1 MTSEGLGEM
10 FESDSADMCA
20 GKILLV
26 SMGGRAEELAC
37 AYLGA
42 RTPIGAG
49 EIFPLSLMV
58 VLTHGSVHARP
69 STQHPIDTSGNFSAH
84 MSGRGVK
91 KFETFSDQFSSFQAI
106 LSTFRFFGKKT
117 KKSTHRGQ
125 GGPPSFLFCLF
136 FLFLSSSAS
145 LTFRPEGVIVV
156 FRNFAWGF
164 KSQKKLDLG

>member
-125 GGPPSFLFCLF
+125 GGPPNFCFACFFSFSLLLLHLLFAQKG
-136 FLFLSSSAS
+136 LS
-145 LTFRPEGVIVV
+145 
-156 FRNFAWGF
+156 
-164 KSQKKLDLG
+164 